1 MVPADQ
7 TLWLLVSTALLALAV
22 PGVAL
27 FYGGMVRR
35 KNIMNTIALPFNKLG
50 AKELCPGKATLD
62 KINASLR

>member
-35 KNIMNTIALPFNKLG
+35 
-50 AKELCPGKATLD
+50 
-62 KINASLR
+62 